1 MSEILQ
7 LALLGG
13 LISLISTSIG
23 SLLISFLRNQG
34 SSNQFRLGLDF
45 ALGLML
51 SAVAFSLVGPELKA
65 AAGSSERSI
74 VVLASVAAGMGFVYL
89 FHSWIERNSHLAH
102 LPTTKLV
109 LAAALIAHNFPE
121 GMGAGASLAG
131 MDFAQALPI
140 QVAIA
145 SQNIAEGFILSIA
158 FLAMGSSVKM
168 AILAGVFSGLVEFSG
183 AAVAGVSLNSSLS
196 TLPIFLALAG
206 GAMLM
211 SVGLELNSAFRE
223 ERRLS
228 YKQLALGLL
237 LIPLMN
243 YTLGA

>member
-7 LALLGG
+7 LALIGG
-13 LISLISTSIG
+13 FVSLVSTSVG
-23 SLLISFLRNQG
+23 SLLISILRNQG

-51 SAVAFSLVGPELKA
+51 SAVAFSLVGPELFA
-65 AAGSSERSI
+65 AAKSFDRLI
-74 VVLASVAAGMGFVYL
+74 VVVASVATGMGFVYF
-89 FHSWIERNSHLAH
+89 FHSWIEKNERLAH

-109 LAAALIAHNFPE
+109 LAAALIVHNFPE

-131 MDFAQALPI
+131 MDFTHALPI

-158 FLAMGSSVKM
+158 FLAMGASVKM
-168 AILAGVFSGLVEFSG
+168 AILGGVFSGLVEFSG
-183 AAVAGVSLNSSLS
+183 AAVAGVSLSASLT
-196 TLPIFLALAG
+196 TLPIFLAIAG

-211 SVGLELNSAFRE
+211 SVGLELISAFKE
-223 ERRLS
+223 GRRLS
-228 YKQLALGLL
+228 YQQLALGLL
-237 LIPLMN
+237 LIPVMN